1 MIINKLRL
9 ATSIAVTAILSVGLV
24 NMKAVKVFAST
35 TNIPSTLLEQ
45 VKNTQATSTAD
56 ENDPLLDGKYVSNGY
71 SDNGYTFLKPS
82 DTSSERTS
90 SFHLDTQEGWSNDLQ
105 TIVFDSENKEWNIYY
120 LHTEKVVNGDTGA
133 KQNWER
139 VTTRDFIHFSK
150 PNIAI
155 ADLKGDIGDAW
166 SSAWTGSI
174 ITNQGNIAGVPKGA
188 KVAYFSGL
196 SNKDNQQNIWA
207 AWSDDNGKTFSH
219 PLNDKKIILD
229 HYWPWTSINRSDE
242 RDPSV
247 FYWKGKLIMYA
258 AEGDKIGVYKSED
271 GLVWS
276 NANTNQADSKLSSD
290 LFFKGLPFEAPV
302 ECPAVRSMKMTN
314 GSTKQVLFFGAKAP
328 QAGQTTGTYYI
339 VGHLNDQGLFVPE
352 TNAKRMDQGTDYYGA
367 NFTGSDD
374 LTQADDSL
382 ITMGWVG
389 NWNYTNSGI
398 KANQSGF
405 SPNSTRLGTY
415 TLARKITLNNDL
427 TISSSPVTE
436 NLEKD
441 PDKKVTGTVG
451 NQPASK
457 NNYYELLN
465 LTQQP
470 VNSKFNLHFST
481 KNSENYQGA
490 VKISFTQGK
499 DSNFIIFDPA
509 TGKYR
514 IAGQSSE
521 LSGGAADYYKNG
533 LASGLG
539 YINDS
544 GLKGINDFS
553 ITAFTDKN
561 VIELFFS
568 NGQTATLARFCV
580 NNVQDVKVE
589 AQDENKVNQF
599 DIAYGQ
605 VGTKLV
611 GFEQQS
617 GNTDNTGGSST
628 GNNTQN
634 TGSTSNDDTT
644 SNVDSGKVENEPGK
658 PKQPADHTNGKKAKK
673 RTVMHDAFIYTTE
686 EKRTSYKLKAGSI
699 VRTYGIKKINGK
711 RYYVLTNKRCILAA
725 NISGTKRK
733 LKHNAFV
740 YDNKA
745 KRIKKLLLQKK
756 SAVRTYGAAIKLNGK
771 KYYIV
776 GKNAFVKKAN
786 F

>member
-1 MIINKLRL
+1 MINKLRL
-9 ATSIAVTAILSVGLV
+9 TTSVAATVILSVGLV
-24 NMKAVKVFAST
+24 NMKTVKVLAST

-45 VKNTQATSTAD
+45 VKGIQVTTRAD

-71 SDNGYTFLKPS
+71 SDNGFTFLKPG
-82 DTSSERTS
+82 DTSSERAS

-105 TIVFDSENKEWNIYY
+105 TIIFDSENKEWNIYY

-139 VTTRDFIHFSK
+139 VTTKDFIHFSK

-166 SSAWTGSI
+166 SSVWTGSI
-174 ITNQGNIAGVPKGA
+174 ITNQGNISGVPKGA

-207 AWSDDNGKTFSH
+207 AWSDNNGKTFSH

-242 RDPSV
+242 RDPTV
-247 FYWKGKLIMYA
+247 FYWKGKLIMYV
-258 AEGDKIGVYKSED
+258 AEGNKIGVYKSED
-271 GLVWS
+271 GLSWA

-302 ECPAVRSMKMTN
+302 ECPVVRSMKTAN
-314 GSTKQVLFFGAKAP
+314 GNTKQVLFFGAKSP

-367 NFTGSDD
+367 NFNGSDD
-374 LTQADDSL
+374 LTQAADSL

-405 SPNSTRLGTY
+405 LPNSTRLGTY
-415 TLARKITLNNDL
+415 TLARKIVLNNDL

-441 PDKKVTGTVG
+441 PDKKATGSV
-451 NQPASK
+451 ASQTASADD
-457 NNYYELLN
+457 YYELLN

-481 KNSENYQGA
+481 KNGEKYRGA

-499 DSNFIIFDPA
+499 DSNFIIFDSV

-514 IAGQSSE
+514 TAGQSSE
-521 LSGGAADYYKNG
+521 LSGSAADYYKNG
-533 LASGLG
+533 LTSGLG

-544 GLKGINDFS
+544 GLQNINDFS
-553 ITAFTDKN
+553 ITIFTDKN
-561 VIELFFS
+561 TIELFFS

-589 AQDENKVNQF
+589 AQDKNKINQF

-605 VGTKLV
+605 VGTKLL
-611 GFEQQS
+611 GFEQQP
-617 GNTDNTGGSST
+617 GNTNNTGGSST
-628 GNNTQN
+628 DNNTQN
-634 TGSTSNDDTT
+634 PGSTGNEGTT
-644 SNVDSGKVENEPGK
+644 SNADTGNVENRPSEPK
-658 PKQPADHTNGKKAKK
+658 HPAVQTNVKKAKK
-673 RTVMHDAFIYTTE
+673 RTVMHDSFIYTTKA
-686 EKRTSYKLKAGSI
+686 KRTLHKLKAGST

-711 RYYVLTNKRCILAA
+711 KYYILTNKRCVLAA
-725 NISGTKRK
+725 NIAGTKRK
-733 LKHNAFV
+733 LRHNAFV

-756 SAVRTYGAAIKLNGK
+756 SVVRTYGAAVQLNGK

-776 GKNAFVKKAN
+776 GKNAFVRKAN